1 MLQQGRG
8 RWGISGEHLFDGDL
22 TRVRVVERFRGA
34 GREPPG
40 FPAAR
45 AMRSC
50 CSLGRV
56 SRLAGI
62 AASISCSI
70 VVIACPSIGTSLAA
84 AAGPPARSTAQFDG
98 EAPRPVE

>member
-62 AASISCSI
+62 AASISMQHRCH
-70 VVIACPSIGTSLAA
+70 CLSLDRYFAGGGCWP
-84 AAGPPARSTAQFDG
+84 AGPFYC
-98 EAPRPVE
+98 PVRR